1 MKTSNKL
8 LIGLA
13 LVLFI
18 GMTSFNVLLKEEY
31 IKAKKQSILS
41 SKVINLQAF
50 TQLTINSNSHFSN
63 IVLQEGIG
71 YSIKNI
77 SNAKVVNGT
86 LLLDTLSN
94 TNNHQVIITVPILPK
109 IDVHNT
115 NLELIIEGKNT
126 KFSNNHLIINSVAN
140 GNIYLKNCQLAS
152 LKIKTDNEK
161 HDNTRWSDEE
171 YMHFHLNDSNIEN
184 ADILLKGKSS
194 LTLKNTV
201 ITMPM
206 IALSDSAQV
215 VVEGGNA
222 LNSFQKK

>member
-31 IKAKKQSILS
+31 VKAKKQSILS

-50 TQLTINSNSHFSN
+50 TQLTINGNSHFSN
-63 IVLQEGIG
+63 IVLQEGTG

-94 TNNHQVIITVPILPK
+94 TNNHQVIITVPIFRT
-109 IDVHNT
+109 H
-115 NLELIIEGKNT
+115 
-126 KFSNNHLIINSVAN
+126 
-140 GNIYLKNCQLAS
+140 Y
-152 LKIKTDNEK
+152 
-161 HDNTRWSDEE
+161 
-171 YMHFHLNDSNIEN
+171 
-184 ADILLKGKSS
+184 
-194 LTLKNTV
+194 
-201 ITMPM
+201 
-206 IALSDSAQV
+206 
-215 VVEGGNA
+215 
-222 LNSFQKK
+222 